1 MKIGNVFTLVELLIV
16 VAIIGIL
23 ASMLLPALSMAK
35 KKAKESGCLSNFKQ
49 LNTAMIMYT
58 DDNKGWYA
66 PPTSNNY
73 SSQIIYNPNAAGR
86 KIYSHG
92 ILYDYLNNLNIYFCP
107 DANNVNY
114 NSAVY
119 NRSPNRTIFA
129 WITGGPGGGG
139 GDSYGNS
146 SYADCIYA
154 LGQLNNFKI
163 GSMKNS
169 PAIFSDALQAPI
181 LGNDA
186 TYTKPTINHQ
196 NRGFNIGYFDGSATW
211 ISAKSF
217 IPYSAL
223 NERNTFTAPGSGSY
237 HTNCSNFWSI
247 ASGRNLPSTAVAG
260 LPVF

>member
-1 MKIGNVFTLVELLIV
+1 
-16 VAIIGIL
+16 
-23 ASMLLPALSMAK
+23 
-35 KKAKESGCLSNFKQ
+35 
-49 LNTAMIMYT
+49 
-58 DDNKGWYA
+58 
-66 PPTSNNY
+66 
-73 SSQIIYNPNAAGR
+73 
-86 KIYSHG
+86 
-92 ILYDYLNNLNIYFCP
+92 LYDYLNNLNIYFCP